1 MIEALKVTWQ
11 SLKGFWED
19 FVLLVTLDLIWSLS
33 VLLMIAPI
41 FLLGSTYPL
50 PALILSF
57 LLFWP
62 LPIVSAALCF
72 VTSEI
77 ARGKAVRWGTFAVGL
92 RRYWRKGLIV
102 ALINLVVLGL
112 ISINIRF
119 YGFVVEGA
127 WTNFAVSAWIVVGLY
142 WLIAQIYWFPMI
154 LELESEKVLVALRN
168 ALALV
173 IISPGFSLLL
183 AIVLSLLAV
192 VCILL
197 TVPAPLIMAGLL
209 LLIINLAT
217 QNRLAMVRRKR
228 EARERGE

>member
-1 MIEALKVTWQ
+1 MIDALKVTWQ
-11 SLKGFWED
+11 GLKGFWED
-19 FVLLVTLDLIWSLS
+19 FVLLVVLDLIWSLS
-33 VLLMIAPI
+33 ILLTIAPI
-41 FLLGSTYPL
+41 FLLGGSNPL
-50 PALILSF
+50 VALALSF
-57 LLFWP
+57 VLFWP

-72 VTSEI
+72 VTNQI
-77 ARGKAVRWGTFAVGL
+77 ARGNAVGWGTFTTGL

-112 ISINIRF
+112 IAANIQF
-119 YGFVVEGA
+119 YGFVLEGA
-127 WTNFAVSAWIVVGLY
+127 WTNFAVSAWLVAGLY

-173 IISPGFSLLL
+173 IISPGFSVVLAGLLFLL
-183 AIVLSLLAV
+183 AA
-192 VCILL
+192 VCIVL

-217 QNRLAMVRRKR
+217 QNRLAMVRAKR
-228 EARERGE
+228 ETRERGE

>member
-1 MIEALKVTWQ
+1 MIEALRVTWQ

-33 VLLMIAPI
+33 VLLMIVPI
-41 FLLGSTYPL
+41 FLLGSTNPL
-50 PALILSF
+50 PALALSF

-62 LPIVSAALCF
+62 LPIISAALCF

-77 ARGKAVRWGTFAVGL
+77 ARGKAVGWGAFPIGL

-112 ISINIRF
+112 IAANIQF
-119 YGFVVEGA
+119 YGFVLEGA
-127 WTNFAVSAWIVVGLY
+127 WTNFAVSAWIVIGLY

-154 LELESEKVLVALRN
+154 LELESEKTLVALRN

-173 IISPGFSLLL
+173 IISPGFSLVLAVLLFLL
-183 AIVLSLLAV
+183 AA

-209 LLIINLAT
+209 LLISNHAT
-217 QNRLAMVRRKR
+217 QNRLAMIRRKR
-228 EARERGE
+228 EARERDE